1 MTTIYHA
8 RSRGEPG
15 LMRVLLLRAYRVLK
29 QTQIVEHADGL
40 VVFTTSDEREIVR
53 LYEFLTC
60 GDWGDWLSCARQR
73 SQP

>member
-8 RSRGEPG
+8 RSRGETG

-29 QTQIVEHADGL
+29 QTKIVEHADGL
-40 VVFTTSDEREIVR
+40 VVFTTSDERESER
-53 LYEFLTC
+53 LCAVLSW
-60 GDWGDWLSCARQR
+60 GDWGDWLSCARQP